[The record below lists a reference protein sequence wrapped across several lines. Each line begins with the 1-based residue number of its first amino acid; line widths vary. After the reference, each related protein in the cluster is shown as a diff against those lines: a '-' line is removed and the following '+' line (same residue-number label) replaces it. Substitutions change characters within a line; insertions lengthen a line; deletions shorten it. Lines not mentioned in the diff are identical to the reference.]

1 MNQIKLSLRA
11 ADHPR
16 VVKEEDGVPTFATVF
31 AIHNRFRKGKSPE
44 SAIPITIKAGR
55 ELAVA
60 LVKNLAKGTGF
71 TVEGQLAYF
80 RNPESGRE
88 SFSIW
93 AEQIA
98 DIVPPKTAA
107 ES

>member
-31 AIHNRFRKGKSPE
+31 AIHNPFRKRKSPE
-44 SAIPITIKAGR
+44 TTIPITIKAGK
-55 ELAVA
+55 ELAVT
-60 LVKNLAKGTGF
+60 LVEHLAKGTGF

-80 RNPESGRE
+80 KNPESGRE

-93 AEQIA
+93 ANQIA
-98 DIVPPKTAA
+98 EIVPPKAVGG
-107 ES
+107 S